1 MTNDADNEGRSSD
14 ELKLRELPHH
24 RSFPLSHH
32 LTYLADIFLSIREN
46 PRSTFGCGDAALSR
60 SRKPQRWLREIRRR
74 HLFNQLD
81 DSVLPF
87 ASDLLQIRI
96 VLIEPHSRIRQQ

>member
-1 MTNDADNEGRSSD
+1 MTRTTKDEAVMNSNYESD
-14 ELKLRELPHH
+14 LITGLSPFHVILRICLVYP
-24 RSFPLSHH
+24 R
-32 LTYLADIFLSIREN
+32 N

-60 SRKPQRWLREIRRR
+60 SRKPQRRLREIRRR

>member
-1 MTNDADNEGRSSD
+1 MTRTTKDEAVMNSNYESD
-14 ELKLRELPHH
+14 LITALSPST
-24 RSFPLSHH
+24 SFNVFGGHLS
-32 LTYLADIFLSIREN
+32 LVYPRN

-60 SRKPQRWLREIRRR
+60 SRKPQRRLREIRRR

>member
-1 MTNDADNEGRSSD
+1 MTRITKD
-14 ELKLRELPHH
+14 EAVMNSNYGSYLITGLPPFT
-24 RSFPLSHH
+24 SFNVFDGHLS
-32 LTYLADIFLSIREN
+32 LVYPRN

-60 SRKPQRWLREIRRR
+60 SRKPQRRLREIRRR
-74 HLFNQLD
+74 HLFDPLD

-87 ASDLLQIRI
+87 ASDFPQIRI

>member
-1 MTNDADNEGRSSD
+1 MTRITKDEAVMNSNYESD
-14 ELKLRELPHH
+14 LITV
-24 RSFPLSHH
+24 FPLSHH
-32 LTYLADIFLSIREN
+32 LTYLADIFFLSIREN

-60 SRKPQRWLREIRRR
+60 SRKPQRRLREIRRR